1 MQSGEEARAS
11 FSSWRIDRKMS
22 LFNALACV
30 QQGWRGPHCPLT
42 TSSSS
47 SSSSSVSRHS
57 SGIRATTL
65 QQRDAWRAQSQPQSN
80 GKESEDSA
88 QDAYEFTY
96 QGNDGREKA
105 TFEQAFKAGFS
116 QSGGV
121 KDYFDKAPWDFG
133 YQMSEKNL
141 VWHDDLKERLYS
153 RIVSEEMD
161 LTEDELEGYLHRL
174 RALLPDASEKLTHMP
189 VKTLSRLIQ
198 SIDTIPE
205 RLMRLKMIFP
215 KANASLLAIRN
226 PELVLGFDSDH
237 LETIANELNDM
248 FPSLEVDKIVE
259 ENPSML
265 DIEELRVAMAEAQ
278 RIMPQLDVQKA
289 MGSDPQMILSFQRGT
304 QLIPYDP
311 VSPEERQR
319 DEDEYNQYYN

>member
-1 MQSGEEARAS
+1 MVPG
-11 FSSWRIDRKMS
+11 
-22 LFNALACV
+22 LHV
-30 QQGWRGPHCPLT
+30 TT

-47 SSSSSVSRHS
+47 VWHT
-57 SGIRATTL
+57 SGKKKSNHAHD
-65 QQRDAWRAQSQPQSN
+65 RDAYRAHCHSN
-80 GKESEDSA
+80 EMKSEDSGKEA
-88 QDAYEFTY
+88 SYEFTY

-105 TFEQAFKAGFS
+105 TFEQAFKSGIH
-116 QSGGV
+116 GGV
-121 KDYFDKAPWDFG
+121 QDYIDKAPWDFG

-153 RIVSEEMD
+153 RVVSEEMD
-161 LTEDELEGYLHRL
+161 LTEEELEGYLHRL
-174 RALLPDASEKLTHMP
+174 RALLPDASEKLIHMP
-189 VKTLSRLIQ
+189 VKILGRLIQ

-226 PELVLGFDSDH
+226 PELVLGFDPDH

-248 FPSLEVDKIVE
+248 FPNLEVDKIVE

-265 DIEELRVAMAEAQ
+265 DIEELKVAMAEAQ
-278 RIMPQLDVQKA
+278 RIMPQMDVQKA
-289 MGSDPQMILSFQRGT
+289 MGSDPQLILSFQRGT